1 MKAHR
6 AILAAVV
13 VAAAGTPAAADPG
26 DFDTAVRPF
35 LKTYCLTC
43 HDQQEKGGFRLDTLS
58 RDLADQQVAQRWA
71 EVLFRMNAGEM
82 PPKKSPQP
90 KADELGRVAEWVSA
104 RLKDGEAV
112 RMARRG
118 PVVHYRLSREE
129 YANTVYDLLGVHYD
143 PFLPGR

>member
-1 MKAHR
+1 MNSHR
-6 AILAAVV
+6 AILAAVII
-13 VAAAGTPAAADPG
+13 ASAGTPAVAADRA
-26 DFDTAVRPF
+26 DFGPAVRPF
-35 LKTYCLTC
+35 LKTYCLDC
-43 HDQQEKGGFRLDTLS
+43 HDQREKGGFRLDTLS

-90 KADELGRVAEWVSA
+90 KAEELGKVAEWISA

-118 PVVHYRLSREE
+118 PVSHYRLSREE
-129 YANTVYDLLGVHYD
+129 YANTVYDLLGVNYD
-143 PFLPGR
+143 